1 VIRAIVT
8 DLRAGVDTATIAA
21 RFHTGVA
28 DLIGDLAAAARADG
42 GPDTV
47 VLSGG
52 VFQNVVLLRAAR
64 HALREQGFTVLVPT
78 QLPPNDGGLA
88 LGQVLIAAAG

>member
-1 VIRAIVT
+1 MSQEDGDGDPNEAVGYA
-8 DLRAGVDTATIAA
+8 LRE
-21 RFHTGVA
+21 
-28 DLIGDLAAAARADG
+28 AAAALRAAMD
-42 GPDTV
+42 
-47 VLSGG
+47 
-52 VFQNVVLLRAAR
+52 VVLLRAAR